1 MVFKLKKWEKIPKT
15 YKNFEVI
22 DGDETDQRLKIIEGT
37 GKIIALKYKNPIGK
51 KGSTYEKSKFII
63 EL

>member
-1 MVFKLKKWEKIPKT
+1 MVFKLKKGEKLPTT
-15 YKNFEVI
+15 YKGFEVI
-22 DGDETDQRLKIIEGT
+22 NGDETDQRLKIIEGT

-51 KGSTYEKSKFII
+51 KGSTFESSKFII